1 MYIIKNYNYVFKSVQ
16 SLSQNT
22 SLIVV
27 TKNQDLDSINL
38 LVKANHINF
47 GENRVQE
54 ALLKWKNLTL
64 VNPQLRLH
72 LIGKL
77 QSNKAEDAFEIF
89 HYIHTLDNE
98 KLAKIFAKLESVSSK
113 KIKYFIQVNIA
124 DEPQKNGISIDKVN
138 QFVKYCTN
146 DLKLN
151 VVGLMCIP
159 PLNCD
164 SSQYFKNLAELA
176 KINNLNE
183 LSMGMSNDYERAI
196 KNGATFVRIG
206 SKIFT
211 DD

>member
-1 MYIIKNYNYVFKSVQ
+1 MYIIKNYNYVFKSLQ

-54 ALLKWKNLTL
+54 ASLKWKNLIL
-64 VNPQLRLH
+64 NNPQLKLH

-77 QSNKAEDAFEIF
+77 QSNKAKDAFEIF

-98 KLAKIFAKLESVSSK
+98 KLAQIFSKLENISTK

-124 DEPQKNGISIDKVN
+124 DESQKNGISIDKVN

-159 PLNCD
+159 PLNSD
-164 SSQYFKNLAELA
+164 SNQYFKNLAELA
-176 KINNLNE
+176 KINNLSE
-183 LSMGMSNDYERAI
+183 LSMGMSNDYECAI
-196 KNGATFVRIG
+196 KNGSTFVRVG
-206 SKIFT
+206 SKIFIN
-211 DD
+211 D